1 MPNKIL
7 RGVKEGVMAKIDKFN
22 FGSIVIDS
30 ANIAKLNELT
40 GQKKRVAVLVH
51 ITC

>member
-1 MPNKIL
+1 
-7 RGVKEGVMAKIDKFN
+7 MAKIDKFN

-30 ANIAKLNELT
+30 TNITKLNKLT
-40 GQKKRVAVLVH
+40 GQKKKAAVLIH

>member
-1 MPNKIL
+1 MPNKVL
-7 RGVKEGVMAKIDKFN
+7 RGEKKGVMAKIDKFN

-30 ANIAKLNELT
+30 TNIAKLNELT
-40 GQKKRVAVLVH
+40 GQKKKIAVLVH